1 MCPGEVGGG
10 GVVPASPT
18 KHASTQD
25 LMRVLWFWATA
36 PPGEVAASA
45 LGLVPAL
52 RRLLRRARALAA
64 SEPEQTALERAS
76 RLALGTPTAAQL
88 EERAAA
94 QAAAAAAEEGAAAW
108 APGGRRRERGAA
120 FDDRRRKQTLR
131 AAAEAGQTVQAG
143 DWLCGSCGS
152 LNWRDRRRCF
162 RRKQTLRAA
171 AEAGQTVQAGDWLCG
186 SCGSL
191 NWRDRRRC
199 FRCAAPSN
207 LRGSTAVTA
216 GDVAELYGG
225 RPPPRRQPRAAGA
238 GADADAMYEAQA
250 AAAAAA
256 ADVAEME
263 GEGAARARG
272 GVNARPAGPGA
283 RGVVG
288 RRALVQLTTADEED
302 GEGSRGAAAA
312 DRRGTGKGG
321 AAAGAQRRPER
332 VGRPGLRRLAAEDGE
347 LGGQGEGGR
356 GRGEESGSDPWDSV
370 DGPSTPQVGLRRV
383 HI

>member
-1 MCPGEVGGG
+1 MGPGESEELFGEFDDVKGALLSFSRRRPDVLFGLPPPDLEALAAPPLLNRERNDRKLRNADARFKGTYASARPGAGAADGEVGGG

-45 LGLVPAL
+45 PGLVPAL
-52 RRLLRRARALAA
+52 RRLLRRVRALAA

-131 AAAEAGQTVQAG
+131 AAAEAGQAVQAG

-162 RRKQTLRAA
+162 R
-171 AEAGQTVQAGDWLCG
+171 
-186 SCGSL
+186 
-191 NWRDRRRC
+191 
-199 FRCAAPSN
+199 
-207 LRGSTAVTA
+207 
-216 GDVAELYGG
+216 
-225 RPPPRRQPRAAGA
+225 
-238 GADADAMYEAQA
+238 
-250 AAAAAA
+250 
-256 ADVAEME
+256 
-263 GEGAARARG
+263 
-272 GVNARPAGPGA
+272 
-283 RGVVG
+283 
-288 RRALVQLTTADEED
+288 
-302 GEGSRGAAAA
+302 
-312 DRRGTGKGG
+312 
-321 AAAGAQRRPER
+321 
-332 VGRPGLRRLAAEDGE
+332 
-347 LGGQGEGGR
+347 
-356 GRGEESGSDPWDSV
+356 
-370 DGPSTPQVGLRRV
+370 
-383 HI
+383 